1 MQMNLVIMDNN
12 KGDEMMKYFLLF
24 ILLSIKLSGCTAVG
38 QSGVEETDVNEL
50 DNELKEYVE
59 TEEVNNIM
67 HIEAEDGNNHYVAF
81 YAPGATE
88 LTAEE
93 TDDGF
98 LDIKMEKPEDGKDEI
113 LHVYELTIG
122 NEVETLRYYI
132 NGTETHVE
140 ALTQ

>member
-1 MQMNLVIMDNN
+1 
-12 KGDEMMKYFLLF
+12 MKYFLLF
-24 ILLSIKLSGCTAVG
+24 ILLSIELTGCTAVG
-38 QSGVEETDVNEL
+38 QSGVDEMGVNEL
-50 DNELKEYVE
+50 DNELQEYVE
-59 TEEVNNIM
+59 TEEINNIM
-67 HIEAEDGNNHYVAF
+67 HVEAEDGNSHYVVF

-98 LDIKMEKPEDGKDEI
+98 LDVKMDKPDEAEDEI

-140 ALTQ
+140 ALIK

>member
-1 MQMNLVIMDNN
+1 
-12 KGDEMMKYFLLF
+12 MMKYFLLF
-24 ILLSIKLSGCTAVG
+24 ILLSVELTGCTAVG
-38 QSGVEETDVNEL
+38 ESSVEEIDVSEL
-50 DNELKEYVE
+50 DSEMQEYVE

-67 HIEAEDGNNHYVAF
+67 HVEAKDGNNNYVVF

-98 LDIKMEKPEDGKDEI
+98 LDIKMDKPEDAEDEI
-113 LHVYELTIG
+113 LHVYELNIG
-122 NEVETLRYYI
+122 NNVETLRYYI

-140 ALTQ
+140 ALIQ

>member
-1 MQMNLVIMDNN
+1 
-12 KGDEMMKYFLLF
+12 MKYFLLF
-24 ILLSIKLSGCTAVG
+24 ILLSIELTGCTAVG
-38 QSGVEETDVNEL
+38 QSGVEEMGVNEL
-50 DNELKEYVE
+50 DNELQEYVE
-59 TEEVNNIM
+59 TEEINNIM
-67 HIEAEDGNNHYVAF
+67 HVEAEDGNSHYIVF

-98 LDIKMEKPEDGKDEI
+98 LDVKMDKPDEAEDEI

-140 ALTQ
+140 ALIK

>member
-1 MQMNLVIMDNN
+1 
-12 KGDEMMKYFLLF
+12 MMKYFLLF
-24 ILLSIKLSGCTAVG
+24 ILLSIELTGCTAVG
-38 QSGVEETDVNEL
+38 QSGVEEMGVNEL
-50 DNELKEYVE
+50 DNELQEYVE
-59 TEEVNNIM
+59 TEEINNIM
-67 HIEAEDGNNHYVAF
+67 HVEAEDGNSHYVVF

-98 LDIKMEKPEDGKDEI
+98 LDVKMDKPDEAEDEI

-140 ALTQ
+140 ALIK

>member
-1 MQMNLVIMDNN
+1 
-12 KGDEMMKYFLLF
+12 MMKYFLLF
-24 ILLSIKLSGCTAVG
+24 ILLSVELTGCTAVG
-38 QSGVEETDVNEL
+38 ESDVEEIDVSEL
-50 DNELKEYVE
+50 DNEMQEYVE

-67 HIEAEDGNNHYVAF
+67 HVEAEEGNDNYIVF

-93 TDDGF
+93 NDDGF
-98 LDIKMEKPEDGKDEI
+98 LDIKMDKPEDAEDEI
-113 LHVYELTIG
+113 LHVYELNIG

-140 ALTQ
+140 ALIQ

>member
-1 MQMNLVIMDNN
+1 
-12 KGDEMMKYFLLF
+12 MKYFLLF
-24 ILLSIKLSGCTAVG
+24 ILLSIELTGCTAVG
-38 QSGVEETDVNEL
+38 QSGVEEMGVNEL
-50 DNELKEYVE
+50 DNNLQEYVE
-59 TEEVNNIM
+59 TEEINNIM
-67 HIEAEDGNNHYVAF
+67 HVEAEDGNSHYIVF

-98 LDIKMEKPEDGKDEI
+98 LDVKMDKPDEAEDEI

-140 ALTQ
+140 ALIK

>member
-1 MQMNLVIMDNN
+1 
-12 KGDEMMKYFLLF
+12 MMKYFLLF
-24 ILLSIKLSGCTAVG
+24 ILLSIELTGCTAVG
-38 QSGVEETDVNEL
+38 QSGVDEMGVNEL
-50 DNELKEYVE
+50 DNELQEYVE
-59 TEEVNNIM
+59 TEEINNIM
-67 HIEAEDGNNHYVAF
+67 HVEAEDGNSHYVVF

-98 LDIKMEKPEDGKDEI
+98 LDVKMDKPDEAEDEI

-140 ALTQ
+140 ALIK

>member
-1 MQMNLVIMDNN
+1 
-12 KGDEMMKYFLLF
+12 MMKYFLLF
-24 ILLSIKLSGCTAVG
+24 ILLSVELTGCTAVG
-38 QSGVEETDVNEL
+38 ESDVEEIDVSEL
-50 DNELKEYVE
+50 DSEMQEYVE

-67 HIEAEDGNNHYVAF
+67 HVEAEDGNDDYIVF

-98 LDIKMEKPEDGKDEI
+98 LDIKMDKPEDAEDEI
-113 LHVYELTIG
+113 LHVYELNIG

-140 ALTQ
+140 ALIQ

>member
-1 MQMNLVIMDNN
+1 
-12 KGDEMMKYFLLF
+12 MMKYFLLF
-24 ILLSIKLSGCTAVG
+24 ILLSIELTGCTAVG
-38 QSGVEETDVNEL
+38 QSGVEEMGVNEL
-50 DNELKEYVE
+50 DNELQEYVE
-59 TEEVNNIM
+59 TEEINNIM
-67 HIEAEDGNNHYVAF
+67 HVEAEDGNSHYIVF

-98 LDIKMEKPEDGKDEI
+98 LDVKMDKPDEAEDEI

-140 ALTQ
+140 ALIK

>member
-1 MQMNLVIMDNN
+1 
-12 KGDEMMKYFLLF
+12 MKYFLLF
-24 ILLSIKLSGCTAVG
+24 ILLSIELTGCTAVG
-38 QSGVEETDVNEL
+38 QSGVEEMGVNEL
-50 DNELKEYVE
+50 DNELQEYVE
-59 TEEVNNIM
+59 TEEINNIM
-67 HIEAEDGNNHYVAF
+67 HVEAEDGNSHYIVF

-98 LDIKMEKPEDGKDEI
+98 LDVKMDKPDEAEDEI

-140 ALTQ
+140 AVIK

>member
-1 MQMNLVIMDNN
+1 
-12 KGDEMMKYFLLF
+12 MKYFLLF
-24 ILLSIKLSGCTAVG
+24 ILLSIELTGCTAVG
-38 QSGVEETDVNEL
+38 QSGVEEMGVNEL
-50 DNELKEYVE
+50 DNNLQEYVE
-59 TEEVNNIM
+59 TEEINNIM
-67 HIEAEDGNNHYVAF
+67 HVEAEDGNSHYVVF

-98 LDIKMEKPEDGKDEI
+98 LDVKMDKPDEAEDEI

-140 ALTQ
+140 ALIK

>member
-1 MQMNLVIMDNN
+1 
-12 KGDEMMKYFLLF
+12 MKYFLLF
-24 ILLSIKLSGCTAVG
+24 ILLSVELTGCTAVG
-38 QSGVEETDVNEL
+38 ESSVEEIDVSEL
-50 DNELKEYVE
+50 DSEMQEYVE

-67 HIEAEDGNNHYVAF
+67 HVEAKDGNNNYVVF

-98 LDIKMEKPEDGKDEI
+98 LDIKMDKPEDAEDEI
-113 LHVYELTIG
+113 LHVYELNIG
-122 NEVETLRYYI
+122 NNVETLRYYI

-140 ALTQ
+140 ALIQ

>member
-1 MQMNLVIMDNN
+1 
-12 KGDEMMKYFLLF
+12 MKYFLLF
-24 ILLSIKLSGCTAVG
+24 ILLSVELTGCTAVG
-38 QSGVEETDVNEL
+38 ESDVEEIDVSEL
-50 DNELKEYVE
+50 DNEMQEYVE

-67 HIEAEDGNNHYVAF
+67 HVEAEEGNDNYIVF

-93 TDDGF
+93 NDDGF
-98 LDIKMEKPEDGKDEI
+98 LDIKMDKPEDAEDEI
-113 LHVYELTIG
+113 LHVYELNIG

-140 ALTQ
+140 ALIQ

>member
-1 MQMNLVIMDNN
+1 
-12 KGDEMMKYFLLF
+12 MKYFLLF
-24 ILLSIKLSGCTAVG
+24 ILLSIELTGCTAVG
-38 QSGVEETDVNEL
+38 QSGVEEMGVNEL
-50 DNELKEYVE
+50 DNELQEYVE
-59 TEEVNNIM
+59 TEEINNIM
-67 HIEAEDGNNHYVAF
+67 HVEAEDGNSHYVVF

-98 LDIKMEKPEDGKDEI
+98 LDVKMDKPDEAEDEI

-140 ALTQ
+140 ALIK